1 MRENKSLTNQ
11 TLDSHRKTKTKDQD
25 LLYPCRSAQ
34 IRGKLSPQKNTART
48 SHPSRI
54 VRRTLSACLPA
65 ARRRDNGTGPT
76 ALTGSATFTSTS
88 CKIAIRRIAF
98 PQLIAAGQ
106 RPYPLIERAVGG
118 RSAQATGT
126 RSRAFSDF
134 PWQIHPRE
142 LPAATSVTAIIVR
155 QALRVPTFSMNP
167 LCGRTLRLATEN
179 RFALVQKLWRM
190 SLPCGSLRKLA
201 RELRPRNCAHEF

>member
-76 ALTGSATFTSTS
+76 ALTRSATFTSTS
-88 CKIAIRRIAF
+88 CKIAIRRIDL

-106 RPYPLIERAVGG
+106 RPHPLIERAVKEAAVPGQPARARAHFPISPG
-118 RSAQATGT
+118 NSPSRIASCHQRHRNHRSASVESSNVFDEPTLRQNVAPRNRKSL
-126 RSRAFSDF
+126 RSCAETVEDESSLWKPEEIGART
-134 PWQIHPRE
+134 
-142 LPAATSVTAIIVR
+142 AATK
-155 QALRVPTFSMNP
+155 
-167 LCGRTLRLATEN
+167 LCA
-179 RFALVQKLWRM
+179 
-190 SLPCGSLRKLA
+190 
-201 RELRPRNCAHEF
+201 